1 MARSSTRK
9 ASPIAARGP
18 KGERGERGE
27 PGEPGIAPETLAEVL
42 KSVEALRAESEIQ
55 LLRIADLQAQLDVAL
70 ARMNRRDD
78 RTHRV
83 PSAARS
89 RNRSY

>member
-1 MARSSTRK
+1 MTGV
-9 ASPIAARGP
+9 RGP

-27 PGEPGIAPETLAEVL
+27 PGEPGAPGITPDTLSELV
-42 KSVEALRAESEIQ
+42 KTVEALRTESEIQ
-55 LLRIADLQAQLDVAL
+55 LRRIADLQAQLDVTL
-70 ARMNRRDD
+70 ARLNRRDD
-78 RTHRV
+78 RTHRI

>member
-1 MARSSTRK
+1 MTGV
-9 ASPIAARGP
+9 RGP

-27 PGEPGIAPETLAEVL
+27 PGEPGAPGITPDTFSELVKT
-42 KSVEALRAESEIQ
+42 VEALRTESEIQ
-55 LLRIADLQAQLDVAL
+55 LRRIADLQAQLDVTL
-70 ARMNRRDD
+70 ARLNRRDD
-78 RTHRV
+78 RTHRI